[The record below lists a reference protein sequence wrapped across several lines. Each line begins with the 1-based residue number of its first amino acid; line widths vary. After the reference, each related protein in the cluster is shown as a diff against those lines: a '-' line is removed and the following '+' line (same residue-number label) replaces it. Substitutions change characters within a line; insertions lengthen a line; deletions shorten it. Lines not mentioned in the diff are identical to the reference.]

1 MRNRY
6 KIPEIRAVQ
15 LLGCM
20 TEEAF
25 TKQLPEFNTA
35 DASREVF
42 MKWTMQDECPMF
54 HLAETI
60 LWERANDVNPAFRED
75 DLSRV
80 FVYID
85 FSGIFDRQPVGKI
98 AELQR
103 KAELMF
109 RPEGIP
115 LMIDWKPA
123 RYIAFERSASMSR
136 NSKLCFV
143 REDMYEVHR
152 RRMMLDTPSCA
163 IPISPEMRRSL
174 QRPLHRA
181 DCGTNIWD
189 TCTMW
194 SWWIREA

>member
-35 DASREVF
+35 DVSREVF

-60 LWERANDVNPAFRED
+60 LQERADGVNPAFRED

-115 LMIDWKPA
+115 LMFDWKPA

-152 RRMMLDTPSCA
+152 RRMMLDSPSCA

-174 QRPLHRA
+174 QCPLFRA

-194 SWWIREA
+194 S